1 MDFDFLFR
9 NFEGVLSLTKRKA
22 KVLTFLSLTGLFVA
36 VIVTIVFA
44 FNFEQSKYLPGIFVL
59 GCMMIL
65 NVIFLIQG
73 NYQSAI
79 RVIFILPL
87 ALYFLF
93 INNYYCISTGDDA
106 LKGIQILLYS
116 AFLYLFAFSYSVH
129 LFWIFYLVSLGVLGY
144 FMNMGDYSGLASWF
158 GHATLLYVGNPY
170 VEVTLVA
177 AVFFLIYLFFNNLIT
192 TTANESLTLKNQLNE
207 SLRQTDIGIIVLQ
220 IQRDLHDE
228 KSGMIVL
235 KSNTIFERT
244 FKVTHEEILNADFS
258 DIFPKLFHDSFN
270 WQEVFYHSV
279 KNKLQVYI
287 HHLEQWFIISNVFPE
302 PDMIVC
308 SFINIT
314 PLKQES
320 ERLMIRE
327 QRLTTLMGSLPDIFF
342 IIEKDGTYIDY
353 VSNNPELMKMSHDD
367 IIGKTIFEVG
377 FSKPMSYQIYS
388 SIQYVLEHDNIETIE
403 YGMELQSGK
412 ILIFEMRLARLNE
425 NQIISI
431 GRDITSK
438 KEYQHQLIEAKR
450 KTEEA
455 SRLKASF
462 LENISHEMRTP
473 LNAIIG
479 FSNLSLDTHFT
490 SEEKKNFQEIVIR
503 NGEKLV
509 EIITNVID
517 ISEIES
523 GTMSVKM
530 RPNPINEIYEKLYM
544 KYNKQLIETGKP
556 IVFEME
562 LGQSSPEFEIYTDA
576 HLLNKILSHLL
587 DNAIKFTNEGL
598 ITFGYSIEGEY
609 VQFYVRDTGI
619 GINLI
624 DTEAIYEQFHQA
636 YNRLDR
642 KYSGTGIGLS
652 IVKNLTELLG
662 ASIEF
667 ETKPGKGSV
676 FFFSLPLNIYLRVIK
691 D

>member
-1 MDFDFLFR
+1 MEFDFLFR

-22 KVLTFLSLTGLFVA
+22 KVLTFLSLAGLFVA
-36 VIVTIVFA
+36 VIATIIFA
-44 FNFEQSKYLPGIFVL
+44 FNFERSKYLPGIFVL
-59 GCMMIL
+59 GCMMIM

-79 RVIFILPL
+79 RVVFILPL

-93 INNYYCISTGDDA
+93 INNYYSISTGDDA
-106 LKGIQILLYS
+106 LKEIQIVLYS
-116 AFLYLFAFSYSVH
+116 AFVYLFVFSYSFH
-129 LFWIFYLVSLGVLGY
+129 LFWIFYLVSIGMLFY
-144 FMNMGDYSGLASWF
+144 FMNESDYSRTGSWF
-158 GHATLLYVGNPY
+158 DHATLLYVGNPY
-170 VEVTLVA
+170 IEITIVA
-177 AVFFLIYLFFNNLIT
+177 AVSLLIYLFFNNLIMFT
-192 TTANESLTLKNQLNE
+192 VKESSRIKNQFNE
-207 SLRQTDIGIIVLQ
+207 SLRQTEIGIIVLQ

-235 KSNTIFERT
+235 KTNAVFERT
-244 FKVTHEEILNADFS
+244 FKVTHEEISNTDFS
-258 DIFPKLFHDSFN
+258 EIFPKLFHDFFN
-270 WQEVFYHSV
+270 WQEFFYHSTT
-279 KNKLQVYI
+279 KKLQVYLP
-287 HHLEQWFIISNVFPE
+287 HLEQWFIISNVFPE
-302 PDMIVC
+302 PDLIVS

-314 PLKQES
+314 PLKQETD
-320 ERLMIRE
+320 RLLIRE
-327 QRLTTLMGSLPDIFF
+327 QRLTKLMGSLPDIFF

-353 VSNNPELMKMSHDD
+353 VSNNPELMKMTQED
-367 IIGKTIFEVG
+367 IIGKTIFEMG

-388 SIQYVLEHDNIETIE
+388 SMQYVLEHDNIETIE

-412 ILIFEMRLARLNE
+412 ILIFEMRLARLTD

-438 KEYQHQLIEAKR
+438 KEYQQQLVEAKR

-479 FSNLSLDTHFT
+479 FSNLSLDANFNE
-490 SEEKKNFQEIVIR
+490 EEKKNFLEIVIK

-523 GTMSVKM
+523 GTMSVQMK
-530 RPNPINEIYEKLYM
+530 PILINDIYEKLYV
-544 KYNKQLIETGKP
+544 KYKRQLVATGKP
-556 IVFEME
+556 IVFELE
-562 LGQSSPEFEIYTDA
+562 IGKASPEFEMVTDG

-587 DNAIKFTNEGL
+587 DNAIKFTSQGL
-598 ITFGYSIEGEY
+598 ITFGYAIEGEY
-609 VQFYVRDTGI
+609 VKFYVRDTGI
-619 GINLI
+619 GINLK
-624 DTEAIYEQFHQA
+624 DTEAIYEQFHQTH
-636 YNRLDR
+636 NRLDR
-642 KYSGTGIGLS
+642 KYSGTGIGLT

-662 ASIEF
+662 GGIEF

-676 FFFSLPLNIYLRVIK
+676 FLFNLPLNIHLKILK